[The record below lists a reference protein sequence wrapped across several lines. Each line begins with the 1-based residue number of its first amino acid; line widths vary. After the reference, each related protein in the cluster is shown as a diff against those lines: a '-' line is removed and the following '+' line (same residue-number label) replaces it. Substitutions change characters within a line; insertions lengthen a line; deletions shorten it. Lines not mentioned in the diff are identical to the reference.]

1 MGEGARVSGNA
12 RTAETRSGDDM
23 PQPGTV
29 DDAEQSPEECPSID
43 RLVAEHHESLY
54 RYAFRLVGDQPDAED
69 LVQQTFLMAQQ
80 RMHQLREPC
89 RARSWLFAVMRS
101 LFLKD
106 CRRTTPVN
114 ASSVDAVPE
123 EWMAKS
129 DGEPDL
135 DLEQLQLALG
145 EIPDE
150 SRVILM
156 MFYFEQA
163 SYKEIAE
170 QLELK
175 MGTVMSR
182 LARAKEKLRER
193 LSQRMISPSHQE
205 K

>member
-1 MGEGARVSGNA
+1 ME
-12 RTAETRSGDDM
+12 
-23 PQPGTV
+23 
-29 DDAEQSPEECPSID
+29 
-43 RLVAEHHESLY
+43 RLVVEHHESLY
-54 RYAFRLVGDQPDAED
+54 RYAYRLVGDAPDAED

-80 RMHQLREPC
+80 RRHQLRDPG
-89 RARSWLFAVMRS
+89 RVRSWLFAVMRS

-114 ASSVDAVPE
+114 ASSLDAAPE

-129 DGEPDL
+129 EGEPDL
-135 DLEQLQLALG
+135 DLEQLQLALR

-193 LSQRMISPSHQE
+193 LTRRMFSPGHQG